1 MDYAKV
7 IRELLGDT
15 RAAKATKMG
24 LTTPAYHGTV
34 APEFTEFRPSEDY
47 WLQTN
52 AYAGTHF
59 AADPQIAKNMVANRQ
74 EFQSPAEVLVSR
86 PRVIEAM
93 IPSLKNMQTV
103 QSRPNYSD
111 AEDIDSHLLRAF
123 YRAHPEDL
131 ERAIARES
139 GSRIKLGHQPYGPEG
154 ERDILEAL
162 TANDPNRF
170 MVTEQYGGQP
180 YLRYAGPG
188 RVAMAAAEPTIFAD
202 EALKQQR
209 SMSTSS
215 KRKIAAAGVA
225 ALQEEGALGLI
236 YRNTMGPEIAGAAD
250 PTSYIVFDP
259 AHIRDQRAAF
269 DARRRR
275 SRNLMYGLGA
285 ATVLGGLSGDT
296 HADEEQ
302 Y

>member
-1 MDYAKV
+1 MDYAKI
-7 IRELLGDT
+7 IRELLGDA

-34 APEFTEFRPSEDY
+34 APEFTEFKPSEDY
-47 WLQTN
+47 YLQTN

-59 AADPQIAKNMVANRQ
+59 AADPQIAKNMVSLRQ

-131 ERAIARES
+131 ERAIARQN
-139 GSRIKLGHQPYGPEG
+139 GFRIKLGQQPYGPEG

-162 TANDPNRF
+162 TANDPSRF
-170 MVTEQYGGQP
+170 VVSEEWQGQP

-188 RVAMAAAEPTIFAD
+188 RVPMAAAEPTDFAA

-215 KRKIAAAGVA
+215 KRKIASAGVA
-225 ALQEEGALGLI
+225 ALQDEGALGLI
-236 YRNTMGPEIAGAAD
+236 YRNTNRPEIAGAAD

-269 DARRRR
+269 NPAQRR
-275 SRNLMYGLGA
+275 SRNLMYGLGGA
-285 ATVLGGLSGDT
+285 AVLYGLSGDT
-296 HADEEQ
+296 PADEER